1 MILDPYR
8 YRSGSRSEPKSRPNM
23 GWKTL
28 SQYRTGQREKLQL
41 QVLHWTVF
49 FVKKVQSKFGSG
61 FQIQKKKIGF
71 DQPKAADPQ
80 Q

>member
-1 MILDPYR
+1 
-8 YRSGSRSEPKSRPNM
+8 M

-41 QVLHWTVF
+41 QVLYWTVF
-49 FVKKVQSKFGSG
+49 FVKK
-61 FQIQKKKIGF
+61 KKSRF

-80 Q
+80 QC